1 MWCHVDRVVRSIQ
14 NTGALIRFLPP
25 YSPDY
30 NPLEESFSKV
40 KSFLRA
46 NEFAY
51 DITTEPR
58 LLIAMAF
65 NSVTAENY
73 AGYIKHAG
81 YQKTI

>member
-1 MWCHVDRVVRSIQ
+1 MMDNASIHHVDRVVRSIP

-40 KSFLRA
+40 KSFIRA

-51 DITTEPR
+51 DVTTHNR
-58 LLIAMAF
+58 TTVVNGF
-65 NSVTAENY
+65 
-73 AGYIKHAG
+73 
-81 YQKTI
+81 